1 MVHAAFYRMYS
12 RRGQR
17 IAPLCNTR
25 NEVYILYTSKF
36 VQKKNVNR
44 SSLLLCSSVPNRPQT
59 RTSPWPGA
67 WGDSAVDRILWCHF
81 STPSLLSIQ

>member
-36 VQKKNVNR
+36 VQKKK
-44 SSLLLCSSVPNRPQT
+44 CEQIKPP
-59 RTSPWPGA
+59 
-67 WGDSAVDRILWCHF
+67 AVQLG
-81 STPSLLSIQ
+81 S

>member
-17 IAPLCNTR
+17 IVPLCNTR

-36 VQKKNVNR
+36 VQKKNVKQIK
-44 SSLLLCSSVPNRPQT
+44 PP
-59 RTSPWPGA
+59 
-67 WGDSAVDRILWCHF
+67 AVQLG
-81 STPSLLSIQ
+81 S